1 MLFSMACMDSIKYS
15 RRYGKKEETMEN
27 LVTSDTVVDREY
39 HGSILLS
46 DKYSAPLRQ
55 RLAECI
61 KYYRAFENTGS
72 AAMLYIAAWEGND
85 KKIWYEYVA
94 ENLITLFECE
104 HHEIS
109 EVFRKSVTDRR
120 IYKELDVE
128 AGVQKQVKSHDE
140 ISNTWEEL
148 REEGKKA
155 GTIEAVYKITIG
167 QGKTIWLKD
176 QATIEVYDQDNI
188 CLSLGLLT
196 IVSKEME
203 AEDKLEKHHDLL
215 ETIVQDRTAELTKLN
230 RQLQQEIE
238 ERKRTQKKLSHSYLQ
253 LEQSLDKIVNAM
265 SLTLEERDPY
275 TAGHQK
281 RTTDLALA
289 IAREMGLPEQE
300 TKGLQMAG
308 LIHDM
313 GKISVPG
320 EILSKPGRLNN
331 AELQLIKRH
340 PQVAYDIL
348 NKIDFPWSVDQIVL
362 QHHERLD
369 GSGYPQGLSGKTIL
383 LESRILGVADVVETM
398 GTHRPYRPSLGRDA
412 ALEEI
417 SKNRGLLY
425 DPEVVDACLR
435 LFRETDFQYSMDSTD
450 LATE

>member
-1 MLFSMACMDSIKYS
+1 
-15 RRYGKKEETMEN
+15 MEN
-27 LVTSDTVVDREY
+27 SVKPDSLIDQEY

-46 DKYSAPLRQ
+46 DKYSTSLRH
-55 RLAECI
+55 RLADCI
-61 KYYRAFENTGS
+61 KCYRAFENIGS
-72 AAMLYIAAWEGND
+72 VTMLYIAAWEGHD
-85 KKIWYEYVA
+85 KKIWYEYVGRD
-94 ENLITLFECE
+94 LVTLFGCE

-109 EVFRKSVTDRR
+109 EVFRESVKDRR

-128 AGVQKQVKSHDE
+128 VGVQKQVKSHDE

-176 QATIEVYDQDNI
+176 QANIEVYNQDNI
-188 CLSLGLLT
+188 CLSLGVLT

-215 ETIVQDRTAELTKLN
+215 ETIVQERTAELMKLN
-230 RQLQQEIE
+230 RQLHQEIE

-253 LEQSLDKIVNAM
+253 LEQSLYKIVNAM

-289 IAREMGLPEQE
+289 IAREMGLPEHE
-300 TKGLQMAG
+300 TKGLQLAG

-313 GKISVPG
+313 GKISIPG
-320 EILSKPGRLNN
+320 EILSKPGRLNHE
-331 AELQLIKRH
+331 ELQLIKRH

-348 NKIDFPWSVDQIVL
+348 SKIDFPWSVDQIVL

-369 GSGYPQGLSGKTIL
+369 GSGYPQGLSDGDIL
-383 LESRILGVADVVETM
+383 LESRILAVSDVVETM
-398 GTHRPYRPSLGRDA
+398 ETHRPYRPSLGRDA

-417 SKNRGLLY
+417 SKNRGILY
-425 DPEVVDACLR
+425 DPEVVDTCLR
-435 LFRETDFQYSMDSTD
+435 LFRETDFQYSTD
-450 LATE
+450 PTGLATE

>member
-1 MLFSMACMDSIKYS
+1 
-15 RRYGKKEETMEN
+15 MEN
-27 LVTSDTVVDREY
+27 LVQSETPAGQEY

-46 DKYSAPLRQ
+46 DNYSSSLRQ
-55 RLAECI
+55 RLTECI
-61 KYYRAFENTGS
+61 KCYRAFENTGS
-72 AAMLYIAAWEGND
+72 VAMLYIAAWKGHD
-85 KKIWYEYVA
+85 KKIWYEYVG
-94 ENLITLFECE
+94 ENFITLFGCT

-109 EVFRKSVTDRR
+109 EIFRNSVIDRR

-128 AGVQKQVKSHDE
+128 LGVQKQVKSHDE
-140 ISNTWEEL
+140 ISDAWEEL

-155 GTIEAVYKITIG
+155 GITEAVYKIAIG
-167 QGKTIWLKD
+167 QENTIWLKD
-176 QATIEVYDQDNI
+176 QATIEIYEQDNI
-188 CLSLGLLT
+188 CLSLGVLT

-203 AEDKLEKHHDLL
+203 AEDKLKKHHDLL
-215 ETIVQDRTAELTKLN
+215 ETIVQERTAKLTTLN

-253 LEQSLDKIVNAM
+253 LQQSLDKIVNAM

-281 RTTDLALA
+281 RATDLALA
-289 IAREMGLPEQE
+289 IAREMGLPEQDIRD
-300 TKGLQMAG
+300 LQLAG

-348 NKIDFPWSVDQIVL
+348 NKIDLPWCVDQIVL

-369 GSGYPQGLSGKTIL
+369 GSGYPQGLSGTEIL
-383 LESRILGVADVVETM
+383 LASRILGVADVVETM
-398 GTHRPYRPSLGRDA
+398 ETHRPYRPSLGRAA

-417 SKNRGLLY
+417 SKNRGILY

-435 LFRETDFQYSMDSTD
+435 LFQKTDFQYSTGSDGS
-450 LATE
+450 ATE

>member
-1 MLFSMACMDSIKYS
+1 
-15 RRYGKKEETMEN
+15 MEN
-27 LVTSDTVVDREY
+27 LLQSETLVDQEY

-46 DKYSAPLRQ
+46 DKYSSSLRH
-55 RLAECI
+55 RLTECI
-61 KYYRAFENTGS
+61 KCYRAFENTGS
-72 AAMLYIAAWEGND
+72 VAMLYIAAWKGHD
-85 KKIWYEYVA
+85 KKIWYEYVG
-94 ENLITLFECE
+94 EDFLTLFGCK

-109 EVFRKSVTDRR
+109 EVFRNSVTDRR

-128 AGVQKQVKSHDE
+128 LGVQKQVKSHDE
-140 ISNTWEEL
+140 ISDAWEEL

-155 GTIEAVYKITIG
+155 GIIEAVYKITLG
-167 QGKTIWLKD
+167 QGNTIWLKD
-176 QATIEVYDQDNI
+176 QATIEVYEQDNI
-188 CLSLGLLT
+188 CLSLGVLT

-203 AEDKLEKHHDLL
+203 AEDKLKKHHDLL
-215 ETIVQDRTAELTKLN
+215 ETIVQERTAKLTILN

-253 LEQSLDKIVNAM
+253 LQQSFDKIVNAM

-289 IAREMGLPEQE
+289 IAREMGLPEQDI
-300 TKGLQMAG
+300 KDLQLAG

-331 AELQLIKRH
+331 AELQLIRRH

-348 NKIDFPWSVDQIVL
+348 NKIDLPWSVDQIVL

-369 GSGYPQGLSGKTIL
+369 GSGYPQGLSGTEIL
-383 LESRILGVADVVETM
+383 LASRILGVADVVETM
-398 GTHRPYRPSLGRDA
+398 ETHRPYRPSLGRAA

-417 SKNRGLLY
+417 SKNRGILY

-435 LFRETDFQYSMDSTD
+435 LFQKIDFQYSTGSDGLT
-450 LATE
+450 TE

>member
-1 MLFSMACMDSIKYS
+1 
-15 RRYGKKEETMEN
+15 MEN
-27 LVTSDTVVDREY
+27 FVKSETLVNQEY

-46 DKYSAPLRQ
+46 DNYSASLRH

-61 KYYRAFENTGS
+61 KCYRAVENTGS
-72 AAMLYIAAWEGND
+72 VAMLYIAAWEGND
-85 KKIWYEYVA
+85 KRIWYEYVGRDF
-94 ENLITLFECE
+94 ITLFGCE
-104 HHEIS
+104 QHEIG
-109 EVFRKSVTDRR
+109 EVFRKSVKDRR
-120 IYKELDVE
+120 IYKDLDVE
-128 AGVQKQVKSHDE
+128 VGVQKQIKSHDE
-140 ISNTWEEL
+140 INNAWEEL

-167 QGKTIWLKD
+167 QGNTIWLKD
-176 QATIEVYDQDNI
+176 QATIEVYEQDNI
-188 CLSLGLLT
+188 CLSLGVLT

-203 AEDKLEKHHDLL
+203 AEDKLKKHHDLL
-215 ETIVQDRTAELTKLN
+215 ETIVQERTAELTKLN

-253 LEQSLDKIVNAM
+253 LQQSLDKIVHAM

-281 RTTDLALA
+281 RTTDLSLA
-289 IAREMGLPEQE
+289 IAREMGLPEHE

-320 EILSKPGRLNN
+320 EILSKPGCLNN

-369 GSGYPQGLSGKTIL
+369 GSGYPQGLSGGEIL
-383 LESRILGVADVVETM
+383 IESRILGVADVVETM
-398 GTHRPYRPSLGRDA
+398 ETHRPYRPSLGRDA

-417 SKNRGLLY
+417 SKHRGILY

-435 LFRETDFQYSMDSTD
+435 LFRETDFQYSTDSAG